1 MVDRTGS
8 PALTEEKPSLLH
20 QLRINRVPKPKRKT
34 PNLFWAVGLALFI
47 ITSLAAFWWWQNYDS
62 GTPVHAAYA
71 RAVIIGGDSA
81 QGAPILDASGYIIP
95 HRQATV
101 ASQIAGRVISLPVEE
116 GEQVVAGQVLA
127 RLDDRDQQAARLQAL
142 AGIDQSQSLVAQ
154 AETALAD
161 ATPIF
166 GRDRD
171 QLARGLISAEAFE
184 TEQADYDTKRTNVT
198 VQKAALIDAQA
209 NLAAANTAL
218 SETIITS
225 PFAGV
230 VTETNVQVGEIISPF
245 GTGSFTRSGIV
256 TLVDMTSLEAQVD
269 VSEIYIDRISR
280 GQGVAITLNAYPAW
294 QIPGKVIAVIPTAD
308 ETTAT
313 VKVRIALGLRDP
325 RILPQMGLQASFLGA
340 GPAGSAIGAGAVVES
355 DAVLGSGDTGTVFVI
370 DDGHLKARR
379 VQLGAVNGND
389 QVILKG
395 LAPGE
400 RVVIGDLA
408 HLSDGMRIRV
418 TN

>member
-1 MVDRTGS
+1 M
-8 PALTEEKPSLLH
+8 TEEKPSLLH
-20 QLRINRVPKPKRKT
+20 QLRIDRTPKPKRKR
-34 PNLFWAVGLALFI
+34 PKLLRVVAPVLAIIAGAAAV
-47 ITSLAAFWWWQNYDS
+47 WWWQNYDS
-62 GTPVHAAYA
+62 GTPVHAVYA
-71 RAVIIGGDSA
+71 RAVIANSGPA
-81 QGAPILDASGYIIP
+81 EQAAILDASGYIIP

-116 GEQVVAGQVLA
+116 GEQVAAGQVLA

-142 AGIDQSQSLVAQ
+142 AGIDQSRALLAQ

-166 GRDRD
+166 DRDRD
-171 QLARGLISAEAFE
+171 QQARGLISAEAFD
-184 TEQADYDTKRTNVT
+184 TERADYDTKRTNVT
-198 VQKAALIDAQA
+198 VQQAGLIDAQA
-209 NLAAANTAL
+209 NLAAADTAL
-218 SETIITS
+218 SETIIDS

-269 VSEIYIDRISR
+269 VNEIYIDRISR
-280 GQGVAITLNAYPAW
+280 RQQVAITLNAYPDW

-340 GPAGSAIGAGAVVES
+340 GPAGSTIGAGAVVES
-355 DAVLGSGDTGTVFVI
+355 DAVLGSGDTGTIFVI
-370 DDGHLKARR
+370 HSNHLEARR
-379 VQLGAVNGND
+379 VQLGALNGND

-395 LAPGE
+395 LTPGE
-400 RVVIGDLA
+400 RVAIGDLT
-408 HLSDGMRIRV
+408 HLSDGMNVRV
-418 TN
+418 VN

>member
-1 MVDRTGS
+1 
-8 PALTEEKPSLLH
+8 LTDEKPSPLH
-20 QLRINRVPKPKRKT
+20 RLRIDRTPKPKRKA
-34 PNLFWAVGLALFI
+34 PKPLWVAGPLLCIVAG
-47 ITSLAAFWWWQNYDS
+47 LAAFWWWQSYDA
-62 GTPVHAAYA
+62 GTPVHAVYA
-71 RAVIIGGDSA
+71 RAVIVGGGSA
-81 QGAPILDASGYIIP
+81 SEAPILDASGYIIP

-116 GEQVVAGQVLA
+116 GEQVAAGQVLA

-142 AGIDQSQSLVAQ
+142 AGIDQSQALLAQ
-154 AETALAD
+154 AKTALAD

-166 GRDRD
+166 DRDRD
-171 QLARGLISAEAFE
+171 QLTRGLISAEAFD
-184 TEQADYDTKRTNVT
+184 TEQADYDTKRTNVAIQQAGL
-198 VQKAALIDAQA
+198 VNAQA

-256 TLVDMTSLEAQVD
+256 TLVDMMSLEAQVD

-280 GQGVAITLNAYPAW
+280 GQQVAITLNAYPDW
-294 QIPGKVIAVIPTAD
+294 QIPGRVIAVIPTAD

-325 RILPQMGLQASFLGA
+325 RILPQMGLQASFLGVA
-340 GPAGSAIGAGAVVES
+340 STGSAIGTGAVVES

-370 DDGHLKARR
+370 DGSHLEARR
-379 VQLGAVNGND
+379 VQLGALNGTD
-389 QVILKG
+389 QVILNG

-400 RVVIGDLA
+400 RVVIGNLA
-408 HLSDGMRIRV
+408 PLSDGMRIRV
-418 TN
+418 VN

>member
-1 MVDRTGS
+1 M
-8 PALTEEKPSLLH
+8 TEEKPSLLH
-20 QLRINRVPKPKRKT
+20 QLRIDRTPKPKRKA
-34 PNLFWAVGLALFI
+34 PKLLWAAAPVLCVVAGLA
-47 ITSLAAFWWWQNYDS
+47 AVWWWQTYDS
-62 GTPVHAAYA
+62 GMPVHAEYA
-71 RAVIIGGDSA
+71 RAVVIGGGPVPEAS
-81 QGAPILDASGYIIP
+81 ILDASGYIIP

-116 GEQVVAGQVLA
+116 GEQVAAGQILA

-142 AGIDQSQSLVAQ
+142 AGIDQSQALLAQ

-166 GRDRD
+166 DRDRD
-171 QLARGLISAEAFE
+171 QQARGLISAEAFD
-184 TEQADYDTKRTNVT
+184 TERADYDTKRTNVAIQQAGLT
-198 VQKAALIDAQA
+198 NAQA

-218 SETIITS
+218 SETVINS

-269 VSEIYIDRISR
+269 VNEIYIDRISR
-280 GQGVAITLNAYPAW
+280 GQQVAITLNAYPDW

-313 VKVRIALGLRDP
+313 VKVRIALGSRDP

-340 GPAGSAIGAGAVVES
+340 ASTGSAIGTGAVVGS
-355 DAVLGSGDTGTVFVI
+355 NAVLSSGDTGTVFVI
-370 DDGHLKARR
+370 NGNHVEARH
-379 VQLGAVNGND
+379 VQLGALNGND
-389 QVILKG
+389 QVILEG

-400 RVVIGDLA
+400 RVVVGNLA
-408 HLSDGMRIRV
+408 QLSDGMRIRV
-418 TN
+418 MN